1 MYFNINQLG
10 LGIFFLYFVLISG
23 SCSKIMSCSLQRFIE
38 SSVIFKHII
47 IFLSIFIFTFLLN
60 WYTIDSLVV
69 SEGMENKND
78 NSFKYLNDSL
88 LYSIFIYVIFVISTK
103 TEALYLS
110 IFLILCIVLVFSKV
124 YLKAKNSNIDN
135 LTNLGLF
142 SSFSDIKKSFS
153 QDEMTIDTVDVF
165 VSRAIFIL
173 YILSIVV
180 LLVGF
185 VKYYIRQRKDHF
197 RKWSNV
203 TFIFGNN
210 HCNMY

>member
-1 MYFNINQLG
+1 MNFNINQLG

-135 LTNLGLF
+135 
-142 SSFSDIKKSFS
+142 
-153 QDEMTIDTVDVF
+153 
-165 VSRAIFIL
+165 
-173 YILSIVV
+173 
-180 LLVGF
+180 
-185 VKYYIRQRKDHF
+185 
-197 RKWSNV
+197 
-203 TFIFGNN
+203 
-210 HCNMY
+210 